1 MSSQRAV
8 SVLKAVSR
16 LRKIQMAIL
25 FMHLLDAAHGTKPS
39 LVCWRLLEDGKTI
52 LNALF
57 EPFIKALVAPLII
70 KQP

>member
-1 MSSQRAV
+1 
-8 SVLKAVSR
+8 
-16 LRKIQMAIL
+16 MAIL